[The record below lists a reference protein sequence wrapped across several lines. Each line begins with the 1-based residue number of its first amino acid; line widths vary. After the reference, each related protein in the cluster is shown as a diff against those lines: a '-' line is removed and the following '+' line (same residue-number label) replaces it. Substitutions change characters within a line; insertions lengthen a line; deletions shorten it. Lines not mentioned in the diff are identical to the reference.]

1 MQTKTLFFILFNLC
15 FLSMSYSQQTKCTET
30 RSFENATYI
39 GCLDY
44 EGNLNGFGTMTY
56 SSGNV
61 YAGNWIRNTKDGFGT
76 MTFSDGDV
84 YVGSWKNNR
93 YEGQGNLKQVFGIQ
107 VQQSKGLFENGV
119 LFNGVKE
126 VDFGDGN
133 SSVSVIEN
141 QEVIE
146 RKLMTA
152 EYVQISFG
160 AHSPTGQ
167 LNNGTNIRTYQ
178 NNRVSENEVSNGVE
192 TETKNNTK
200 NYYNKEDISGGEASV
215 AIDLEKEG
223 NTMYVNLEFS
233 TQTPIEPVR
242 FIFDTGAEVF
252 SIGYRLFEYLKKSG
266 LQYDDLDIIIPT
278 FGVSGVPS
286 NNKLIK
292 IHEIT
297 IGAYSVKNVVAYV
310 ETLETANMSLL
321 GIQFMKK
328 FSEVQWSLN
337 SDELV
342 FYK

>member
-1 MQTKTLFFILFNLC
+1 
-15 FLSMSYSQQTKCTET
+15 
-30 RSFENATYI
+30 
-39 GCLDY
+39 
-44 EGNLNGFGTMTY
+44 MTY

-61 YAGNWIRNTKDGFGT
+61 YAGDWVRNTKEGFGT
-76 MTFSDGDV
+76 MSFSEGGL
-84 YVGSWKNNR
+84 YAGSWKNDR
-93 YEGQGNLKQVFGIQ
+93 YEGQGVLKQIIGDQIQ
-107 VQQSKGLFENGV
+107 KSEGLFTNGV
-119 LFNGVKE
+119 LFNGVE
-126 VDFGDGN
+126 DVDFGDGN
-133 SSVSVIEN
+133 SSVSVVEN
-141 QEVIE
+141 QEVVE
-146 RKLMTA
+146 RKLTTA

-178 NNRVSENEVSNGVE
+178 NNTVSENEVSNGVE

-200 NYYNKEDISGGEASV
+200 NYYIKEDIAGGETSV

-233 TQTPIEPVR
+233 SKTPIEPVR

-266 LQYDDLDIIIPT
+266 LQYDDLDIVIPT
-278 FGVSGVPS
+278 VGVSGVPS
-286 NNKLIK
+286 NNRLIK
-292 IHEIT
+292 IHEVT
-297 IGAYSVKNVVAYV
+297 IGAYTVKNVVAYV

-337 SDELV
+337 SDELI